1 MQLGSDRLAL
11 AALIGI
17 AILGGINFVAVRISD
32 FGLPPFWGAA
42 IRFLAAAGLFVLI
55 VAVRRIKFPRGRA
68 LEGAVIYGV
77 LNFGVFYALTYYAL
91 VSVKAGEASVITSL
105 VPIVTL
111 FLASAQRQEHL
122 DRRRLIGGLVAI
134 AGTAVIFNE
143 QLTLAIPLLPLLAL
157 LGSIF
162 AAAETSIVLKH
173 FPRSDPY
180 GTNAVAMLVGSA
192 VLLALSLIAQERW
205 FLPTHVPTIL
215 TVAYLAVPGSVLLF
229 ALYLFVISRW
239 TASAT
244 NYAFVLIPIVTVLV
258 ASVIV
263 GEVVTP
269 AFLAGT
275 FLVLVGVYFG
285 AIAKAAH
292 RR

>member
-1 MQLGSDRLAL
+1 MKSGPDRLAF

-17 AILGGINFVAVRISD
+17 AILGGTNFVAVRISD

-42 IRFLAAAGLFVLI
+42 IRFLAAAALFVLI

-91 VSVKAGEASVITSL
+91 VNVKAGEASVITSL

-122 DRRRLIGGLVAI
+122 ERRRLIGGLVAI
-134 AGTAVIFNE
+134 AGTALIFNE
-143 QLTLAIPLLPLLAL
+143 QLTLEIPLLPLLAL
-157 LGSIF
+157 LGSVF

-180 GTNAVAMLVGSA
+180 GTNAVAMLVGS
-192 VLLALSLIAQERW
+192 VILLALSFITHERW
-205 FLPTHVPTIL
+205 FLPTQAPTIL

-244 NYAFVLIPIVTVLV
+244 NYAFVLIPVVTVLV

-269 AFLAGT
+269 VFLAGT

-285 AIAKAAH
+285 AIVKETH